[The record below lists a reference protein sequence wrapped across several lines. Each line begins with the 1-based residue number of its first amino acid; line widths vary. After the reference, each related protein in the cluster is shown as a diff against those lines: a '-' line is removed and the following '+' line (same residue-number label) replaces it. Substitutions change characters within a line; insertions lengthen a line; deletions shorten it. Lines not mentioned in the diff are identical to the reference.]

1 MNFASSLKNIIK
13 STIKDDCVVM
23 AASMAF
29 NLILTLFPFLVA
41 ITAIFGLLGTEQTID
56 QIMGTVKSVAPSE
69 AVVVV
74 EKVLRETLNSSS
86 RGILTISF
94 LIGIVFASNA
104 INVLMKLL
112 NKAYGVPETRSLW
125 KIRALTL
132 WVIILFVLAVFVI
145 TNLIIMGRVILAFL
159 DNFIGIPEAI
169 IDAINVARWPV
180 TFLMLFIIG
189 FIIYYFM
196 PNISTSFKNRIL
208 STLPGTLFFTLA
220 WLAMSR
226 LFGLYV
232 ENFAQFNKVY
242 GTFGAVII
250 LLLWLYYTSLVV
262 LIGGE
267 VNSEVYRRIKT
278 REI

>member
-1 MNFASSLKNIIK
+1 MNFKNSLQEVVS
-13 STIKDDCVVM
+13 STIKDDCLVM

-29 NLILTLFPFLVA
+29 NLILTLFPFLIA
-41 ITAIFGLLGTEQTID
+41 LTAIFGMIGNEQTIN
-56 QIMGTVKSVAPSE
+56 QIMLSVETVAPSE
-69 AVVVV
+69 ALVVI
-74 EKVLRETLNSSS
+74 EKVLREALNSPSK
-86 RGILTISF
+86 GFLTVCF
-94 LIGIVFASNA
+94 FIGIVFASNA

-112 NKAYGVPETRSLW
+112 NKAYGVPETRSVW
-125 KIRALTL
+125 RIRALTL
-132 WVIILFVLAVFVI
+132 WVIILFVLAVIVI
-145 TNLIIMGRVILAFL
+145 TNLIIMGKVILLFL
-159 DNFIGIPEAI
+159 DRHLDLHEPLIA
-169 IDAINVARWPV
+169 AINYARWPV

-189 FIIYYFM
+189 FIIYYFI
-196 PNISTSFKNRIL
+196 PNISASFKNHLL

-242 GTFGAVII
+242 GAFGAVII
-250 LLLWLYYTSLVV
+250 LLLWLYYTSLVI

-278 REI
+278 KEP

>member
-1 MNFASSLKNIIK
+1 MGFLNYFQNIIK
-13 STIKDDCVVM
+13 STIKDDCFVM

-29 NLILTLFPFLVA
+29 NLILTLFPFLIAV
-41 ITAIFGLLGTEQTID
+41 TAIFGIIGTEQTID
-56 QIMGTVKSVAPSE
+56 QIMLSIKTIAPSE
-69 AVVVV
+69 ALYVV
-74 EKVLRETLNSSS
+74 ENVLRETLNSSS
-86 RGILTISF
+86 KGILTISF
-94 LIGIVFASNA
+94 IIGIVFASNA

-112 NKAYGVPETRSLW
+112 NKAYGVPETRSIW

-145 TNLIIMGRVILAFL
+145 TNLIIMGKVILVFL
-159 DNFIGIPEAI
+159 DDHIGLPEAI
-169 IDAINVARWPV
+169 INTINLVRWPV

-189 FIIYYFM
+189 FIIYYFI
-196 PNISTSFKNRIL
+196 PNISACFKNHLL

-242 GTFGAVII
+242 GTFGAVVI
-250 LLLWLYYTSLVV
+250 LLLWLYYTSLVI

-267 VNSEVYRRIKT
+267 VNSEVYRNIKT
-278 REI
+278 KET

>member
-1 MNFASSLKNIIK
+1 MSFINSIQNIVK
-13 STIKDDCVVM
+13 STVKDDCIVM

-29 NLILTLFPFLVA
+29 NLILTLFPFLIA
-41 ITAIFGLLGTEQTID
+41 ITAIFGILGTEQTIN
-56 QIMGTVKSVAPSE
+56 QIMVSIRSIAPPGSLY
-69 AVVVV
+69 VV
-74 EKVLRETLNSSS
+74 EQALRETMNSSS

-94 LIGIVFASNA
+94 IIGIVFASNA

-112 NKAYGVPETRSLW
+112 NKAYGVPETRPLW
-125 KIRALTL
+125 KIRAITL

-145 TNLIIMGRVILAFL
+145 TNLIIMGKVILVFM
-159 DNFIGIPEAI
+159 DNHIGLPEAI
-169 IDAINVARWPV
+169 INTINFVRWPV
-180 TFLMLFIIG
+180 TFSMLFIIG
-189 FIIYYFM
+189 FIIYFFI
-196 PNISTSFKNRIL
+196 PNISANFKNHIL

-220 WLAMSR
+220 WIGMSR

-250 LLLWLYYTSLVV
+250 LLLWLYYTSLVI

-267 VNSEVYRRIKT
+267 VNSEVYRQIKT
-278 REI
+278 KEV

>member
-1 MNFASSLKNIIK
+1 MNFVSSIKNIIT

-41 ITAIFGLLGTEQTID
+41 VTAIFGLLGTEQTID
-56 QIMGTVKSVAPSE
+56 QIVLSIKSIAPSE
-69 AVVVV
+69 ALVIV
-74 EKVLRETLNSSS
+74 EKVLRETFNSSS
-86 RGILTISF
+86 RGILTVSF

-112 NKAYGVPETRSLW
+112 NKAYGVPETRSVW
-125 KIRALTL
+125 RIRALTL
-132 WVIILFVLAVFVI
+132 WVIILFILAVFLI
-145 TNLIIMGRVILAFL
+145 ANLIIMGQVILAFL
-159 DNFIGIPEAI
+159 DHFLGIHETVI
-169 IDAINVARWPV
+169 TAINFARWPV

-189 FIIYYFM
+189 FIIYYFI
-196 PNISTSFKNRIL
+196 PNISAGFKNRLL
-208 STLPGTLFFTLA
+208 SSLPGTLFFTLA
-220 WLAMSR
+220 WLTMSR

-250 LLLWLYYTSLVV
+250 LLLWLYYTSLVI

-267 VNSEVYRRIKT
+267 VNSEVYRQIKT
-278 REI
+278 RET